1 MTSSKPVLAI
11 SAIAPIVLLAVVI
24 AFLLGPASTFL
35 QFGVVL
41 PEVSIEKVEFIENEI
56 QATVRNTGPIDVS
69 VALADVNDRIQP
81 AAIEP
86 DSSLKRFETA
96 LVRIPFDWNEGQ
108 PYEIGVTV
116 DDGTRFTTQVDAAF
130 ASLEPDV
137 DLFVFLGMIGFLIG
151 VVPIMIGLLWYPFIK
166 KLGKNAF
173 NFFLAFT
180 MGLLIFLGID
190 AVLEASEISER
201 HLSSIFNGELLIAT
215 VVILSFLSLYGIG
228 QKLIKTENLS
238 TLSKGLTISLMIAI
252 GIGLHNLGEGL
263 AVGAAIALG
272 EVALSTFLIVGFATH
287 NTTEGLAIAAPLTN
301 SKAKIAKMVG
311 LGLIAGAPAIFGCW
325 VGGFSFSP
333 LFTLIFLA
341 IGAGAIFQVVISIF
355 QYMKDKSDLLS
366 NTSLFAGVSVGLIVM
381 YLSLI
386 HISEPT
392 RQEANSYAVF

>member
-11 SAIAPIVLLAVVI
+11 SAIAPIVLLAIVI

-228 QKLIKTENLS
+228 QKLIKTNNLS

-301 SKAKIAKMVG
+301 SKAKIAKMIG
-311 LGLIAGAPAIFGCW
+311 LGLIAGTPAIFGCW

-366 NTSLFAGVSVGLIVM
+366 NTSLFAGVSAGLIVM
-381 YLSLI
+381 YLTSVI
-386 HISEPT
+386 I
-392 RQEANSYAVF
+392 

>member
-11 SAIAPIVLLAVVI
+11 SAIAPIVLLAIVI

-166 KLGKNAF
+166 KLGKNTF

-228 QKLIKTENLS
+228 QKLIKTNNLS

-311 LGLIAGAPAIFGCW
+311 LGLIAGTPAIFGCW

-355 QYMKDKSDLLS
+355 QYMKGKSDLLS
-366 NTSLFAGVSVGLIVM
+366 NTSLFAGVSVDDG
-381 YLSLI
+381 
-386 HISEPT
+386 H
-392 RQEANSYAVF
+392 

>member
-11 SAIAPIVLLAVVI
+11 SAITPIVLLAIVI

-228 QKLIKTENLS
+228 QKLIKTNNLS

-301 SKAKIAKMVG
+301 SKAKIAKMIG

-341 IGAGAIFQVVISIF
+341 IGAGAIFQVIISIF

-381 YLSLI
+381 YLTSVI
-386 HISEPT
+386 I
-392 RQEANSYAVF
+392 

>member
-341 IGAGAIFQVVISIF
+341 IGAGAIFQVVLSIF
-355 QYMKDKSDLLS
+355 HYMKDKSDLLS

-381 YLSLI
+381 YLTSVI
-386 HISEPT
+386 I
-392 RQEANSYAVF
+392 

>member
-1 MTSSKPVLAI
+1 MMTSSKPVLAI
-11 SAIAPIVLLAVVI
+11 SAIAPIVLLTIVI

-41 PEVSIEKVEFIENEI
+41 PEVTIEKVEFIENEI
-56 QATVRNTGPIDVS
+56 QATVRNTGPIDVA
-69 VALADVNDRIQP
+69 VVVADVNDRIQP

-96 LVRIPFDWNEGQ
+96 LVRIPFDWNEAQ
-108 PYEIGVTV
+108 PYEIGVTI
-116 DDGTRFTTQVDAAF
+116 DDGTRFTTEVDAAF
-130 ASLEPDV
+130 ASLEPNV

-180 MGLLIFLGID
+180 IGLLIFLGID
-190 AVLEASEISER
+190 AVLEAVEISEN

-215 VVILSFLSLYGIG
+215 VVILSFLALYGVG
-228 QKLIKTENLS
+228 QKLIKTNNIS

-272 EVALSTFLIVGFATH
+272 EVALSTFLIIGFATH
-287 NTTEGLAIAAPLTN
+287 NTTEGLAIAAPLTS

-355 QYMKDKSDLLS
+355 QYMKDKSDVLS
-366 NTSLFAGVSVGLIVM
+366 NTSLFAGVSAGLIVM
-381 YLSLI
+381 YLTSVI
-386 HISEPT
+386 I
-392 RQEANSYAVF
+392 

>member
-1 MTSSKPVLAI
+1 MMTSSKPVLAI
-11 SAIAPIVLLAVVI
+11 SAIAPIVLLAIVI

-228 QKLIKTENLS
+228 QKLIKTNNLS

-311 LGLIAGAPAIFGCW
+311 LGLIAGTPAIFGCW

-381 YLSLI
+381 YLTSVI
-386 HISEPT
+386 I
-392 RQEANSYAVF
+392 

>member
-11 SAIAPIVLLAVVI
+11 SAIAPIVLLTIVI

-56 QATVRNTGPIDVS
+56 QATVRNTGPIE
-69 VALADVNDRIQP
+69 VAVAVADVNDRIQP
-81 AAIEP
+81 AAVEP
-86 DSSLKRFETA
+86 DSSLQRFETA

-108 PYEIGVTV
+108 PYEIGITIN
-116 DDGTRFTTQVDAAF
+116 DGTRFSTQVDAAF

-190 AVLEASEISER
+190 AVLEASEISEN

-228 QKLIKTENLS
+228 QKLIKTNSLS

-272 EVALSTFLIVGFATH
+272 EVALSTFLIIGFATH
-287 NTTEGLAIAAPLTN
+287 NTTEGLAIAAPLTS
-301 SKAKIAKMVG
+301 SKAKITKMVG

-355 QYMKDKSDLLS
+355 QYMKGKSDLLS
-366 NTSLFAGVSVGLIVM
+366 NTSLFSGVSAGLIIM
-381 YLSLI
+381 YLTSVI
-386 HISEPT
+386 I
-392 RQEANSYAVF
+392 

>member
-1 MTSSKPVLAI
+1 MPTSKPVLVI
-11 SAIAPIVLLAVVI
+11 SAIGPIILLAIVI

-56 QATVRNTGPIDVS
+56 QATVRNTGPIDVN
-69 VALADVNDRIQP
+69 VVVADVNDRIQP

-96 LVRIPFDWNEGQ
+96 LVRIPFDWNEAQ
-108 PYEIGVTV
+108 PYEIGVTI
-116 DDGTRFTTQVDAAF
+116 DDGTRFTTEVDAAF
-130 ASLEPDV
+130 ASLEPNV

-166 KLGKNAF
+166 KLGKNTF

-190 AVLEASEISER
+190 AVLEASEISEK

-215 VVILSFLSLYGIG
+215 VVILSFLSLYGVG
-228 QKLIKTENLS
+228 QKLIKTNNLS
-238 TLSKGLTISLMIAI
+238 TLSKGLVISLMIAI

-272 EVALSTFLIVGFATH
+272 EVALSTFLIIGFAMH

-301 SKAKIAKMVG
+301 SKAKIAKMIG
-311 LGLIAGAPAIFGCW
+311 LGLIAGVPAIFGCW
-325 VGGFSFSP
+325 IGGFSFSP

-381 YLSLI
+381 YLTSVI
-386 HISEPT
+386 I
-392 RQEANSYAVF
+392 

>member
-1 MTSSKPVLAI
+1 MMTSSKPVLAI
-11 SAIAPIVLLAVVI
+11 SAIAPIVLLAIVI

-381 YLSLI
+381 YLTSVI
-386 HISEPT
+386 I
-392 RQEANSYAVF
+392 